1 MASYTERLIQRE
13 RELGRP
19 VRVGVVGAGQMG
31 RGLIATIERSRG
43 MAVAVIADI
52 EVERGVA
59 AYAKAGRTEAATVAS
74 DLAEAAELIEAGRPV
89 VIDNGL
95 VMPTLPVDFVLE
107 VSGVPEIAA
116 QIALASLLNHK
127 DVGLMTV
134 EADVT
139 VGLLLARVANAG
151 QQVYTICRGDEPVE
165 CLKLVEY
172 AEDLGL
178 TVVATGKGKNNP
190 NRPTDVIEDVLEE
203 ALSKGM
209 NPRILCEFTD
219 GTKTQLEMASLSN
232 ATGIPV
238 DVEGMHG
245 ASCSVA
251 ELASKLIPATDG
263 GVLTTIPAVEYTV
276 EGDVAPGI
284 FVVVRSENEVM
295 TEELD
300 FLKLGSGPYYAIFRP
315 HHLASIEAH
324 LSISEAV
331 LERPVRLPDEGVALG
346 GVGQDQVPGR
356 PPGPPSRAW
365 AGTTSV
371 AGPSTPTTPGR
382 ATPSRSASSPAPP
395 SSATCPPTRSSP
407 TTSSSDGPWSPC
419 DACRI
424 RCWPPACSES
434 RTGAAPLGAAPA
446 PFPHAATPEVSAA
459 ES

>member
-59 AYAKAGRTEAATVAS
+59 AYAKAGRTEAATVES

-331 LERPVRLPDEGVALG
+331 LERRSDFQTKVWRSEVSAKTKFPVA
-346 GVGQDQVPGR
+346 
-356 PPGPPSRAW
+356 
-365 AGTTSV
+365 AGTTLEGMGGHHVRGWTIDANDARARNAVPIGIIAGATLKRDLPADAIVTYDDIELDETRPLV
-371 AGPSTPTTPGR
+371 AMRRLQDSML
-382 ATPSRSASSPAPP
+382 AS
-395 SSATCPPTRSSP
+395 
-407 TTSSSDGPWSPC
+407 G
-419 DACRI
+419 
-424 RCWPPACSES
+424 
-434 RTGAAPLGAAPA
+434 LL
-446 PFPHAATPEVSAA
+446 
-459 ES
+459 